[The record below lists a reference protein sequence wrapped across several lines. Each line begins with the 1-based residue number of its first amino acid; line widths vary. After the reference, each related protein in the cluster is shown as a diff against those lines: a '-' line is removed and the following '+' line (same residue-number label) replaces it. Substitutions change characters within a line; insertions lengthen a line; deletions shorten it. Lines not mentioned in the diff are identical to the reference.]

1 MSGQAV
7 STNGAAG
14 SPERAADAHM
24 RATDAFT
31 WHMEQDPTLRST
43 VVAVMW
49 LDRAPDWDVVVD
61 RIDRLSRQVPMMR
74 QRIVE
79 VPWRLATPRW
89 TYDPAFDLLWH
100 LRRVEAPSPHTRETV
115 LEMAREAAMAAFDRA
130 RPLWEFTIVEGLL
143 GGEAA
148 LLVKMHH
155 SLTDGVGSMQML
167 PLIFDLER
175 TGDDRGPMPEA
186 PRGEQYDAA
195 AILRDG
201 ALTALERTGGF
212 VRDQLVATL
221 PRLAHSVRHPIGTVQ
236 STIAMAGSVYRTTAP
251 MTDTKSPVMR
261 ERATVRRVFTL
272 QVPLDELR
280 SAAKSMDSTVNDA
293 FLTAVTGGLRRY
305 HERHDAPVDELR
317 VVVPISIR
325 TGEDVAW
332 GNRITL
338 QRLTVPIDVADPA
351 IRMRLVHSVCRVAR
365 DEPSLPVT
373 DTIAGALN
381 LLPAGYVG
389 GLLKHVDFLASN
401 VPGVSIPVYLA
412 GAEVSGIFAF
422 GPTIGASVN
431 VTLVSYQ
438 GTCDIGINVDCAAVA
453 DPEVL
458 VDCLREGFEEVGQL
472 AAT

>member
-1 MSGQAV
+1 
-7 STNGAAG
+7 
-14 SPERAADAHM
+14 
-24 RATDAFT
+24 
-31 WHMEQDPTLRST
+31 
-43 VVAVMW
+43 
-49 LDRAPDWDVVVD
+49 
-61 RIDRLSRQVPMMR
+61 
-74 QRIVE
+74 
-79 VPWRLATPRW
+79 
-89 TYDPAFDLLWH
+89 
-100 LRRVEAPSPHTRETV
+100 
-115 LEMAREAAMAAFDRA
+115 
-130 RPLWEFTIVEGLL
+130 
-143 GGEAA
+143 
-148 LLVKMHH
+148 
-155 SLTDGVGSMQML
+155 
-167 PLIFDLER
+167 
-175 TGDDRGPMPEA
+175 MPEA
-186 PRGEQYDAA
+186 PRGERYDAA
-195 AILRDG
+195 AVLRDG

-261 ERATVRRVFTL
+261 ERATVRRLFTL
-272 QVPLDELR
+272 QVSLDELR
-280 SAAKSMDSTVNDA
+280 SAAKSTDSTVNDA

-365 DEPSLPVT
+365 DEPSPPVT

-381 LLPAGYVG
+381 LLPSGYVG

-401 VPGVSIPVYLA
+401 VPVVSIPVYLA

-438 GTCDIGINVDCAAVA
+438 GMCDIGINVDCAAVA

-458 VDCLREGFEEVGQL
+458 IDCLREGFEEVGQL
-472 AAT
+472 AAF